1 MSVFTNPA
9 DGAPAAA
16 AAYIEAVLGMLGDRE
31 ARPVLAAAPAEFR
44 DLVAGVDD
52 GQLRRPESPGRWSVG
67 QVLAH
72 MVDSDLV
79 WAWRLRMIL
88 AHHRPSLGGYD
99 QDVWA
104 HRLHY
109 EDTDPRASLERF
121 AQVRE
126 INLDLLDRT
135 PEADFDRVG
144 VHAERGEES
153 VRHLMRLYAGH
164 DLVHLAQVRRILA
177 DESPTE
183 E

>member
-1 MSVFTNPA
+1 MSVFTNQA

-31 ARPVLAAAPAEFR
+31 ARPLLAAAPAEFR
-44 DLVAGVDD
+44 DLVAAVPD
-52 GQLRRPESPGRWSVG
+52 GRLRQPESPGRWSVG

-88 AHHRPSLGGYD
+88 AHERPSLGGYD

-104 HRLHY
+104 RRLHY
-109 EDTDPRASLERF
+109 EKADSRASLDQF
-121 AQVRE
+121 GQVRS
-126 INLDLLDRT
+126 INLALLDRV
-135 PEADFDRVG
+135 PDAAFDRVG

-164 DLVHLAQVRRILA
+164 DLVHLAQVRRILSA
-177 DESPTE
+177 EPSHE